1 MLGAAFAVSLVMAL
15 CYVTSYWLVAQGLPI
30 HAPSWPQHLV
40 IVPVAGLVG
49 AVPLTPSGLG
59 TTELAI
65 EELYKRMPG
74 VHVIAGDGTLVG
86 IGRRATDIAV
96 ALIGL
101 AFYLSNRSEVR
112 EVFAEAEQVANT
124 E

>member
-1 MLGAAFAVSLVMAL
+1 MAL

-30 HAPSWPQHLV
+30 RAPSWQQHLL
-40 IVPVAGLVG
+40 IVPTAGIVG
-49 AVPLTPSGLG
+49 AIPLTPSGLG

-74 VHVIAGDGTLVG
+74 VQVVPGDGTLVG

-112 EVFAEAEQVANT
+112 EVYAEAEQVADT

>member
-1 MLGAAFAVSLVMAL
+1 M
-15 CYVTSYWLVAQGLPI
+15 
-30 HAPSWPQHLV
+30 
-40 IVPVAGLVG
+40 
-49 AVPLTPSGLG
+49 
-59 TTELAI
+59 
-65 EELYKRMPG
+65 
-74 VHVIAGDGTLVG
+74 AGDGTLVG

-112 EVFAEAEQVANT
+112 EVYAEAEQVADA